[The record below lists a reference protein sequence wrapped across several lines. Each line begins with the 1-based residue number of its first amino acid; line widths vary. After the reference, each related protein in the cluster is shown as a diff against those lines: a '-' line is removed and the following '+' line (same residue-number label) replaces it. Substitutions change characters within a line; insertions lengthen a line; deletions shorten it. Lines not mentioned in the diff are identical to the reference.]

1 MKPFLVIFLFSLFL
15 IQFSQARRGIEEALF
30 TWTDSPSTTL
40 NVIWLVEEDDPTDFK
55 WGKQGGEINRN
66 AVIKRQSFYEKT
78 LSFWGLALDVKNG
91 RFSLPSLKNADVEV
105 CQVQLT
111 GLAPDTVYC
120 VKLGKKEFKARTLPA
135 KRPDRIS
142 FVTGGDMMHKPEWHK
157 DGVQAM
163 ASRSPDFALLGGD
176 LAYANGQDWK
186 RWLDWIEIYADH
198 ARRAD
203 GLSIPF
209 WSPSAITRSSV
220 AMVRF
225 LKKLLCFLTSFPFL
239 EENDATYIIDMYEDL
254 SVLVLNSNHTRP
266 VEDQVEFIEQ
276 ALSLRKTRKHLF
288 ALYHFPAYGIV
299 KGGLGNPISQSM
311 RKHWTPLFDQIWL
324 GCRFENDHHVY
335 KRSKL
340 IKGGK
345 VDDSG
350 TLYIG
355 DGAWGVRTR
364 SFDASDLWYVKEAS
378 PTMHV
383 IEVVI
388 ENDVRTYRAI
398 NHDQKVLDEF
408 VDQRESGLTKP

>member
-1 MKPFLVIFLFSLFL
+1 MKPILIIFLFSLLL
-15 IQFSQARRGIEEALF
+15 IHSSQARRGIEEALF

-40 NVIWLVEEDDPTDFK
+40 NVIWLVEEDEPTDFK
-55 WGKQGGEINRN
+55 WGKQGGQINRN
-66 AVIKRQSFYEKT
+66 AVIRRKSFYEKT
-78 LSFWGLALDVKNG
+78 VSFWGLALDVKNG
-91 RFSLPSLKNADVEV
+91 RFSLPSLKDADVEV
-105 CQVQLT
+105 CQVELK
-111 GLAPDTVYC
+111 GLQPDTVYC

-135 KRPDRIS
+135 KRPERIS

-157 DGVQAM
+157 DGVEAM
-163 ASRSPDFALLGGD
+163 ASLSPDFALLGGD

-209 WSPSAITRSSV
+209 LVAIGNHEV
-220 AMVRF
+220 IGGYGQIPEKAPLF
-225 LKKLLCFLTSFPFL
+225 FNLFPFP
-239 EENDATYIIDMYEDL
+239 EENNPTYCVDLYEDL
-254 SVLVLNSNHTRP
+254 SVIVLNSNHTCP
-266 VEDQVEFIEQ
+266 VEEQVDFLKQ
-276 ALSLRKTRKHLF
+276 SLSARQGKKHLF

-299 KGGLGNPISQSM
+299 KGGLGNDLSKLIRQ
-311 RKHWTPLFDQIWL
+311 HWTPLFDQYGL
-324 GCRFENDHHVY
+324 DAAFENDHHIY

-345 VDDSG
+345 VKDSG

-364 SFDASDLWYVKEAS
+364 SFDASGLWYVEKAS